1 MTRKVDPVSTG
12 RPHIPG
18 YGIPTH
24 TEGLLPWSFAL
35 ERLEKARNYWVATT
49 RPDGRPHTVPVWGV
63 LVDGVVRLVVKLAAV
78 VASLARQLQSGRVQ
92 SYYVV
97 ALIGI
102 ILLVAIL
109 LSSLNQLPK

>member
-63 LVDGVVRLVVKLAAV
+63 LVDGVGGFFDFIFDDFDLTAAG
-78 VASLARQLQSGRVQ
+78 A
-92 SYYVV
+92 
-97 ALIGI
+97 
-102 ILLVAIL
+102 
-109 LSSLNQLPK
+109 N